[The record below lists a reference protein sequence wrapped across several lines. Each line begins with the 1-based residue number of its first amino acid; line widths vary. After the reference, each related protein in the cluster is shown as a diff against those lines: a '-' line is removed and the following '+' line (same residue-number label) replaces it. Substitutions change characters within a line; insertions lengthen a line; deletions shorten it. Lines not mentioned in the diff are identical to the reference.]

1 QRLIGARFLSP
12 AMAGGDFVPMDL
24 GPISQKLDQISAQLE
39 ALKKGQTALNRTISK
54 LRPPNA
60 SITTPVPDGPV
71 PPEHFRLGRERYG
84 PFTRL
89 EQRLLACLYGK
100 DALEVEDALEAL
112 YGHDH
117 EQDQDA
123 LRSVVRRLNPKL
135 HKQSFPGRV
144 VLRKGFV

>member
-1 QRLIGARFLSP
+1 MR
-12 AMAGGDFVPMDL
+12 L

-54 LRPPNA
+54 FRPRTA
-60 SITTPVPDGPV
+60 SVAAPVADGPV
-71 PPEHFRLGRERYG
+71 PPEHFRLGLKEYG

-123 LRSVVRRLNPKL
+123 LRSVVRRLKPKL
-135 HKQSFPGRV
+135 HEQSFPGRV
-144 VLRKGFV
+144 VLRNGYVALQLVENESAATIG